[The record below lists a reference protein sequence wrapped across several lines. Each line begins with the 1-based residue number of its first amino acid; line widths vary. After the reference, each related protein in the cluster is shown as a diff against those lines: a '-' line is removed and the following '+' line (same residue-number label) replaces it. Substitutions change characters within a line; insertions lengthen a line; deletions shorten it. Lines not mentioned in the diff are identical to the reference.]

1 MSKEKKHKIIQIILS
16 LFLFVVVFILD
27 KCISLPF
34 IVRIILYVIP
44 YLVAAYD
51 IYLEAFEGIKDGEI
65 FDECFLMCLATIG
78 AFCIG
83 FFPGCEPQF
92 LEANFVMIFFQ
103 IGELFEIIAE
113 DNGEKSI
120 NALLSI
126 RPDYANLELDNGKV
140 KKVDPETI
148 KILDVIVIN
157 PGEKI
162 PVDGEIIEG
171 RSSLNTSA
179 LTGESVPKSVEV
191 GDYIMSG
198 CINLNGVLKVR
209 VMKLFKE
216 SAASKIIDMVI
227 DSNENKAS
235 TDKFITRFARIYTP
249 LVILCAVFVA
259 LVPSLFT
266 QEYALWFERSLN
278 FLIVS
283 CPCALI
289 ISVPLSY
296 FSGICAASKK
306 GILIKGAR
314 YLEDVSK
321 TSIVAFDKTG
331 TLTHGSFDVVA
342 IHPDEFNEKELLH
355 LAAHAENFSLH
366 PIANSLKKAYD
377 EYDSLDDTCIIKNV
391 EEIAGL
397 GIKAE
402 VNDDVI
408 YVGNKKLMDD
418 IKVKIKECDNDFSST
433 IIHVAKKNKY
443 LGHIII
449 SDKIRD
455 DSKNTIKWLKD
466 NNIDSVMLTGD
477 SKKVTDYY
485 AKELGISEYYSDL
498 MPKDKVKIIDK
509 IKKRLH
515 MNCKV
520 AFVGDGIND
529 APVLSRSDLGIA
541 MGGLGSDA
549 AIEEANVVLMD
560 DDIKKIIDT
569 INISKKTQTIVIEN
583 ITFTLLIKFL
593 ILLFTCLG
601 YTSMILAIFADVGVL
616 LLAIINSLRMI
627 KYK

>member
-1 MSKEKKHKIIQIILS
+1 MSKEKKHKIIQMIISLS
-16 LFLFVVVFILD
+16 LFFIVFIID
-27 KCISLPF
+27 KSFSLSF
-34 IVRIILYVIP
+34 ILRLILYIIP
-44 YLVAAYD
+44 YLVASYD
-51 IYLEAFEGIKDGEI
+51 IYLEAFEGIKEGEI

-83 FFPGCEPQF
+83 FFPGSEPQF

-103 IGELFEIIAE
+103 VGELFEIIAE

-140 KKVDPETI
+140 KKVDPDTI
-148 KILDVIVIN
+148 KLLDVIVIN

-162 PVDGEIIEG
+162 PVDGEIIDG
-171 RSSLNTSA
+171 RSSLNTAA
-179 LTGESVPKSVEV
+179 LTGESIPQNVEV

-198 CINLNGVLKVR
+198 CINLTGVLKVR

-216 SAASKIIDMVI
+216 STASKIIDMVV
-227 DSNENKAS
+227 DSNENKAGA
-235 TDKFITRFARIYTP
+235 DKFITRFARVYTP

-259 LVPSLFT
+259 LIPSLFT

-296 FSGICAASKK
+296 FGGICAASRK
-306 GILIKGAR
+306 GILIKGAK
-314 YLEDVSK
+314 YLEDISK
-321 TSIVAFDKTG
+321 TSVVAFDKTG

-366 PIANSLKKAYD
+366 PIANSLKRAYD
-377 EYDSLDDTCIIKNV
+377 EYDNLDDSCVIKNV
-391 EEIAGL
+391 EELAGL

-408 YVGNKKLMDD
+408 YVGNKKLMDE
-418 IKVKIKECDNDFSST
+418 IKVKMKECDDDLSST
-433 IIHVAKKNKY
+433 IIHVSKKNKY

-455 DSKNTIKWLKD
+455 DSKETIKWLKD

-477 SKKVTDYY
+477 SKKVADYY
-485 AKELGISEYYSDL
+485 AKELEIKEYYSDL

-515 MNCKV
+515 INCKV

-549 AIEEANVVLMD
+549 AIEASNVVLMN
-560 DDIKKIIDT
+560 DDIKKIVDAID
-569 INISKKTQTIVIEN
+569 ISKKTQTIVIEN
-583 ITFTLLIKFL
+583 ITFTLLIKLL
-593 ILLFTCLG
+593 ILIFTCLG
-601 YTSMILAIFADVGVL
+601 YTSMILAVFADVGVL
-616 LLAIINSLRMI
+616 LLAIINSLRML